1 MPQIIFSLTFN
12 PETKELTYVSNIAPP
27 EAQLT
32 MAQQLIQNAIVSE
45 AVNKAKAA
53 DKAEADKAADA
64 KGGGENGDS
73 GEKPET

>member
-1 MPQIIFSLTFN
+1 MPQIIFTCTYN
-12 PETKELTYVSNIAPP
+12 TETKELTYVSNIAPP

-53 DKAEADKAADA
+53 EKAEAKEE
-64 KGGGENGDS
+64 KGNGDS